1 MLTCGFFFKRKSR
14 STEDVATVQCLG
26 EPFITMEQFAAG
38 VRDREIIFPNESGA
52 YDLSSNYRL
61 PPAIVDELTE
71 ELFPLEGPPQRGSS
85 LDKLPMDTSPGNRLP
100 NRVLLHERVTSR
112 RDLTSG
118 RSEGRSTIDIGGR
131 RILRVQGIIRRYLL
145 PDLGRLP
152 IQSIEESYLFSVLK
166 PVYDKGLKES
176 ARRTRAIAAQ
186 IFTYGKDTQRCTNN
200 PARDMAGNSYFKKP
214 VPKHFAAIDQSDV
227 PKLMADLR
235 KTGAE
240 QRLKPQTVCAL
251 LMVIYTGHRDHAVR
265 GAKWKEFD
273 LVNHVWEV
281 PAERMKNRNSHG
293 VTLPSQAV
301 QALSAIRPITFKD
314 PDSFVF
320 SSKSK
325 TGYISE
331 NTLRLALHRLG
342 YKVTVHGFRTLI
354 TTVLNEHGFN
364 ADAIERQLDHVEKN
378 AVRRAYLRS
387 DFDELRRSTMQWF
400 ADWCDAQPAS
410 QNAPN
415 VINISL
421 AR

>member
-1 MLTCGFFFKRKSR
+1 MAGEKLLSETSCKTCKPKVKVYYLNDGGGLRLRIRPDGSKTWIKR
-14 STEDVATVQCLG
+14 
-26 EPFITMEQFAAG
+26 
-38 VRDREIIFPNESGA
+38 
-52 YDLSSNYRL
+52 YRL
-61 PPAIVDELTE
+61 NGKEKAVGLGSYPPVTLKIARVKANAVISQLVEGKNPVLEKKVRSQQRSIEDNQTFGSVAREWINHNKPDWSANHTE
-71 ELFPLEGPPQRGSS
+71 RNE
-85 LDKLPMDTSPGNRLP
+85 
-100 NRVLLHERVTSR
+100 
-112 RDLTSG
+112 
-118 RSEGRSTIDIGGR
+118 
-131 RILRVQGIIRRYLL
+131 GIIRRYLL

-152 IQSIEESYLFSVLK
+152 IQRIEESYLFSVLK

-214 VPKHFAAIDQSDV
+214 VPKHFAAIDQSDM

-400 ADWCDAQPAS
+400 ADWCDGTVDEAAG
-410 QNAPN
+410 NN
-415 VINISL
+415 VISL
-421 AR
+421 QGRG

>member
-1 MLTCGFFFKRKSR
+1 MAGEKLLSETSCKTCKPKAKVYYLNDGGGLRLRIRPDGSKTWIKR
-14 STEDVATVQCLG
+14 
-26 EPFITMEQFAAG
+26 
-38 VRDREIIFPNESGA
+38 
-52 YDLSSNYRL
+52 YRL
-61 PPAIVDELTE
+61 NGKEKAVGLGSYPPVTLKIARVKANAVISQLVEGKNPVLEKKVLSQQRSIEDNQTFGSVAREWINHNKPDWSANHTE
-71 ELFPLEGPPQRGSS
+71 RNE
-85 LDKLPMDTSPGNRLP
+85 
-100 NRVLLHERVTSR
+100 
-112 RDLTSG
+112 
-118 RSEGRSTIDIGGR
+118 
-131 RILRVQGIIRRYLL
+131 GIIRRYLL

-152 IQSIEESYLFSVLK
+152 IQRIEESYLFSVLK

-387 DFDELRRSTMQWF
+387 DFDELRRSAMQWF
-400 ADWCDAQPAS
+400 ADWCDGTVDEAAGS
-410 QNAPN
+410 N
-415 VINISL
+415 VISL
-421 AR
+421 QGRG

>member
-1 MLTCGFFFKRKSR
+1 MAGEKLLSETSCKTCKPKAKVYYLNDGGGLRLRIRPDGSKTWIKR
-14 STEDVATVQCLG
+14 
-26 EPFITMEQFAAG
+26 
-38 VRDREIIFPNESGA
+38 
-52 YDLSSNYRL
+52 YRL
-61 PPAIVDELTE
+61 NGKEKAVGLGSYPPVTLKIARVKANAVISQLVEGKKPVLEKKVRSQQRSIEDNQTFGSVAREWINHNKPDWSANHTE
-71 ELFPLEGPPQRGSS
+71 RNE
-85 LDKLPMDTSPGNRLP
+85 
-100 NRVLLHERVTSR
+100 
-112 RDLTSG
+112 
-118 RSEGRSTIDIGGR
+118 
-131 RILRVQGIIRRYLL
+131 GIIRRYLL

-301 QALSAIRPITFKD
+301 QALSAIRSITFED
-314 PDSFVF
+314 SDSFVF
-320 SSKSK
+320 SSNSK

>member
-1 MLTCGFFFKRKSR
+1 MAGEKLLSETSCKTCKPKAKVYYLNDGGGLRLRIRPDGSKTWIKR
-14 STEDVATVQCLG
+14 
-26 EPFITMEQFAAG
+26 
-38 VRDREIIFPNESGA
+38 
-52 YDLSSNYRL
+52 YRL
-61 PPAIVDELTE
+61 NGKEKAVGLGSYPPVTLKIARVKANEVVSQLIEGKNPVLEKKVRSQQRSIEDNQTFGSVAREWIKHNKPDWSANHTE
-71 ELFPLEGPPQRGSS
+71 RNE
-85 LDKLPMDTSPGNRLP
+85 
-100 NRVLLHERVTSR
+100 
-112 RDLTSG
+112 
-118 RSEGRSTIDIGGR
+118 
-131 RILRVQGIIRRYLL
+131 GIIRRYLL

-387 DFDELRRSTMQWF
+387 DFDEVRRSTMQWF
-400 ADWCDAQPAS
+400 ADWCDGTVDEAAGS
-410 QNAPN
+410 N
-415 VINISL
+415 VISL
-421 AR
+421 QGRG

>member
-1 MLTCGFFFKRKSR
+1 MAGEKLLSETSCKTCKPKAKVYYLNDGGGLRLRIRPDGSKTWIKR
-14 STEDVATVQCLG
+14 
-26 EPFITMEQFAAG
+26 
-38 VRDREIIFPNESGA
+38 
-52 YDLSSNYRL
+52 YRL
-61 PPAIVDELTE
+61 NGKEKAVGLGSYPPVTLKIARVKANAVISQLVEGKNPVLEKKVRSQQRSIEDNQTFGSVAREWINHNKPDWSANHTE
-71 ELFPLEGPPQRGSS
+71 RNE
-85 LDKLPMDTSPGNRLP
+85 
-100 NRVLLHERVTSR
+100 
-112 RDLTSG
+112 
-118 RSEGRSTIDIGGR
+118 
-131 RILRVQGIIRRYLL
+131 GIIRRYLL

-152 IQSIEESYLFSVLK
+152 IQRIEESYLFSVLK

-387 DFDELRRSTMQWF
+387 DFDEVRRSTMQWF

>member
-1 MLTCGFFFKRKSR
+1 MAGEKLLSETSCKTCKPKAKVYYLNDGGGLRLRIRPDGSKTWIKR
-14 STEDVATVQCLG
+14 
-26 EPFITMEQFAAG
+26 
-38 VRDREIIFPNESGA
+38 
-52 YDLSSNYRL
+52 YRL
-61 PPAIVDELTE
+61 NGKEKAVGLGSYPPVTLKIARVKANEVVSQLIEGKNPVLEKKVRSQQRSIEDNQTFGSVAREWINHNKPDWSANHTE
-71 ELFPLEGPPQRGSS
+71 RNE
-85 LDKLPMDTSPGNRLP
+85 
-100 NRVLLHERVTSR
+100 
-112 RDLTSG
+112 
-118 RSEGRSTIDIGGR
+118 
-131 RILRVQGIIRRYLL
+131 GIIRRYLL

-152 IQSIEESYLFSVLK
+152 IQRIEESYLFSVLK

-387 DFDELRRSTMQWF
+387 DFDEVRRSTMQWF
-400 ADWCDAQPAS
+400 ADWCDGTVDEAAGS
-410 QNAPN
+410 N
-415 VINISL
+415 VISL
-421 AR
+421 QGRG

>member
-1 MLTCGFFFKRKSR
+1 MAGEKLLSETSCKTCKPKAKVYYLNDGGGLRLRIRPDGSKTWIKR
-14 STEDVATVQCLG
+14 
-26 EPFITMEQFAAG
+26 
-38 VRDREIIFPNESGA
+38 
-52 YDLSSNYRL
+52 YRL
-61 PPAIVDELTE
+61 NGKEKAVGLGSYPPVTLKIARVKANEVVSQLIEGKNPVLEKKVLSQQRSIEDNQTFGSVAREWINHNKPDWSANHTE
-71 ELFPLEGPPQRGSS
+71 RNE
-85 LDKLPMDTSPGNRLP
+85 
-100 NRVLLHERVTSR
+100 
-112 RDLTSG
+112 
-118 RSEGRSTIDIGGR
+118 
-131 RILRVQGIIRRYLL
+131 GIIRRYLL

-378 AVRRAYLRS
+378 AVRRADASKNS
-387 DFDELRRSTMQWF
+387 DRQSGHSDR
-400 ADWCDAQPAS
+400 
-410 QNAPN
+410 
-415 VINISL
+415 IISSRL
-421 AR
+421 HG

>member
-1 MLTCGFFFKRKSR
+1 MAGEKLLSETGCKTCKPKAKVYYLNDGGGLRLRIRPDGSKTWIKR
-14 STEDVATVQCLG
+14 
-26 EPFITMEQFAAG
+26 
-38 VRDREIIFPNESGA
+38 
-52 YDLSSNYRL
+52 YRL
-61 PPAIVDELTE
+61 NGKEKAVGLGSYPPVTLKIARVKANVVVSQLIEGKNPVLEKKVRSQQRSIEDNQTFGSVAREWIKHNKPDWSANHTE
-71 ELFPLEGPPQRGSS
+71 RNE
-85 LDKLPMDTSPGNRLP
+85 
-100 NRVLLHERVTSR
+100 
-112 RDLTSG
+112 
-118 RSEGRSTIDIGGR
+118 
-131 RILRVQGIIRRYLL
+131 GIIRRYLL

-186 IFTYGKDTQRCTNN
+186 IFTYGKDTHRCTNN
-200 PARDMAGNSYFKKP
+200 PAKDMAGNSYFKKP

-281 PAERMKNRNSHG
+281 PAERMKNRNSHK
-293 VTLPSQAV
+293 VSLPSQAI
-301 QALSAIRPITFKD
+301 QALSAIRSITFKD

-320 SSKSK
+320 SSNSK

-354 TTVLNEHGFN
+354 TTVLNERGFN

-387 DFDELRRSTMQWF
+387 EFDEVRTSTMQWF
-400 ADWCDAQPAS
+400 ADWCDGTMDGVTD
-410 QNAPN
+410 NN
-415 VINISL
+415 VISL
-421 AR
+421 QRRV

>member
-1 MLTCGFFFKRKSR
+1 MYRYYFNKKEKSAGIGSYPKITLNIARTVAADYKALVADGKNPVLEKKVR
-14 STEDVATVQCLG
+14 SQQRSVEDNQTFGSVAREWIKHNKPDWSANHTE
-26 EPFITMEQFAAG
+26 
-38 VRDREIIFPNESGA
+38 RNE
-52 YDLSSNYRL
+52 
-61 PPAIVDELTE
+61 
-71 ELFPLEGPPQRGSS
+71 
-85 LDKLPMDTSPGNRLP
+85 
-100 NRVLLHERVTSR
+100 
-112 RDLTSG
+112 
-118 RSEGRSTIDIGGR
+118 
-131 RILRVQGIIRRYLL
+131 GIIRRYLL

-186 IFTYGKDTQRCTNN
+186 IFTYGKDTHRCTNN
-200 PARDMAGNSYFKKP
+200 PAKDMAGNSYFKKP

-281 PAERMKNRNSHG
+281 PAERMKNRNSHK
-293 VTLPSQAV
+293 VSLPSQAI
-301 QALSAIRPITFKD
+301 QALSAIRSITFKD

-320 SSKSK
+320 SSNSK

-354 TTVLNEHGFN
+354 TTVLNERGFN
-364 ADAIERQLDHVEKN
+364 ADAVERQLDHIEKN

-387 DFDELRRSTMQWF
+387 EFDEVRTSTMQWF
-400 ADWCDAQPAS
+400 ADWCDGTMDGVTD
-410 QNAPN
+410 NN
-415 VINISL
+415 VISL
-421 AR
+421 QRRV

>member
-1 MLTCGFFFKRKSR
+1 MAGERLLSEKQCKQANPSSKMYYLSDGGGLRLRCRPDGGKTWMYRYYFNKKEKSAGIGSYPKITLNIARTVAADYKALVADGKNPVLEKKVR
-14 STEDVATVQCLG
+14 SQQRSIEDNQTFGSVAREWIKHNKPDWSANHTE
-26 EPFITMEQFAAG
+26 
-38 VRDREIIFPNESGA
+38 RNE
-52 YDLSSNYRL
+52 
-61 PPAIVDELTE
+61 
-71 ELFPLEGPPQRGSS
+71 
-85 LDKLPMDTSPGNRLP
+85 
-100 NRVLLHERVTSR
+100 
-112 RDLTSG
+112 
-118 RSEGRSTIDIGGR
+118 
-131 RILRVQGIIRRYLL
+131 GIIRRYLL

-186 IFTYGKDTQRCTNN
+186 IFTYGKDTHRCTNN
-200 PARDMAGNSYFKKP
+200 PAKDMAGNSYFKKP

-281 PAERMKNRNSHG
+281 PAERMKNRNSHK
-293 VTLPSQAV
+293 VSLPSQAI
-301 QALSAIRPITFKD
+301 QALSAIRSITFKD

-320 SSKSK
+320 SSNSK

-354 TTVLNEHGFN
+354 TTVLNERGFN
-364 ADAIERQLDHVEKN
+364 ADAVERQLDHVEKN

-387 DFDELRRSTMQWF
+387 EFDEVRRSTMQWF
-400 ADWCDAQPAS
+400 ADWCDGTVDGVTD
-410 QNAPN
+410 NN
-415 VINISL
+415 VISL
-421 AR
+421 QGRG

>member
-1 MLTCGFFFKRKSR
+1 M
-14 STEDVATVQCLG
+14 
-26 EPFITMEQFAAG
+26 
-38 VRDREIIFPNESGA
+38 
-52 YDLSSNYRL
+52 
-61 PPAIVDELTE
+61 
-71 ELFPLEGPPQRGSS
+71 
-85 LDKLPMDTSPGNRLP
+85 
-100 NRVLLHERVTSR
+100 
-112 RDLTSG
+112 
-118 RSEGRSTIDIGGR
+118 
-131 RILRVQGIIRRYLL
+131 

-166 PVYDKGLKES
+166 PVYDNGLKES

-186 IFTYGKDTQRCTNN
+186 IFTYGKDTHRCTNN
-200 PARDMAGNSYFKKP
+200 PAKDMAGNSYFKKP

-251 LMVIYTGHRDHAVR
+251 LMVIYIGHRDHAVR

-281 PAERMKNRNSHG
+281 PAERMKNRNSHK
-293 VTLPSQAV
+293 VSLPSQAV
-301 QALSAIRPITFKD
+301 QALSAIKSITFKD

-320 SSKSK
+320 SSNSK

-354 TTVLNEHGFN
+354 TTVLNERGFN

-400 ADWCDAQPAS
+400 ADWCDVQPAS
-410 QNAPN
+410 KNAPN
-415 VINISL
+415 VINISS

>member
-1 MLTCGFFFKRKSR
+1 MAGEKLLSETSCKTCKPKAKVYYLNDGGGLRLRIRPDGSKTWIKR
-14 STEDVATVQCLG
+14 
-26 EPFITMEQFAAG
+26 
-38 VRDREIIFPNESGA
+38 
-52 YDLSSNYRL
+52 YRL
-61 PPAIVDELTE
+61 NGKEKAVGLGSYPPVTLKIARVKANEVVSQLIEGKNPVLEKKVLSQQRSIEDNQTFGSVAREWINHNKPDWSANHTE
-71 ELFPLEGPPQRGSS
+71 RNE
-85 LDKLPMDTSPGNRLP
+85 
-100 NRVLLHERVTSR
+100 
-112 RDLTSG
+112 
-118 RSEGRSTIDIGGR
+118 
-131 RILRVQGIIRRYLL
+131 GIIRRYLL

>member
-1 MLTCGFFFKRKSR
+1 MAGEKLLSETSCKTCKPKAKVYYLNDGGGLRLRIRPDGSKTWIKR
-14 STEDVATVQCLG
+14 
-26 EPFITMEQFAAG
+26 
-38 VRDREIIFPNESGA
+38 
-52 YDLSSNYRL
+52 YRL
-61 PPAIVDELTE
+61 NGKEKAVGLGSYPPVTLKIARVKANEVVSQLIEGKNPVLEKKVLSQQRSIEDNQTFGSVAREWINHNKPDWSANHTE
-71 ELFPLEGPPQRGSS
+71 RNE
-85 LDKLPMDTSPGNRLP
+85 
-100 NRVLLHERVTSR
+100 
-112 RDLTSG
+112 
-118 RSEGRSTIDIGGR
+118 
-131 RILRVQGIIRRYLL
+131 GIIRRYLL

-152 IQSIEESYLFSVLK
+152 IQRIEESYLFSVLK

>member
-1 MLTCGFFFKRKSR
+1 MAGEKFLSETGCKTCKPKAKVYYLNDGGGLRLRIRPDGSKTWIKR
-14 STEDVATVQCLG
+14 
-26 EPFITMEQFAAG
+26 
-38 VRDREIIFPNESGA
+38 
-52 YDLSSNYRL
+52 YRL
-61 PPAIVDELTE
+61 NGKEKAVGLGSYPPVTLKIARVKANVVVSQLIEGKNPVLEKKVRSQQRSIEDNQTFGSVAREWIKHNKPDWSANHTE
-71 ELFPLEGPPQRGSS
+71 RNE
-85 LDKLPMDTSPGNRLP
+85 
-100 NRVLLHERVTSR
+100 
-112 RDLTSG
+112 
-118 RSEGRSTIDIGGR
+118 
-131 RILRVQGIIRRYLL
+131 GIIRRYLL

-186 IFTYGKDTQRCTNN
+186 IFTYGKDTHRCTNN
-200 PARDMAGNSYFKKP
+200 PAKDMASNSYFKKP

-281 PAERMKNRNSHG
+281 PADRMKNRNSHG
-293 VTLPSQAV
+293 VPLPSQAV
-301 QALSAIRPITFKD
+301 QALSAIRSITFKD

-320 SSKSK
+320 SSNSN

-354 TTVLNEHGFN
+354 TTVLNERGFN

-400 ADWCDAQPAS
+400 ADWCDVQPAS
-410 QNAPN
+410 KNAPN
-415 VINISL
+415 VINISS